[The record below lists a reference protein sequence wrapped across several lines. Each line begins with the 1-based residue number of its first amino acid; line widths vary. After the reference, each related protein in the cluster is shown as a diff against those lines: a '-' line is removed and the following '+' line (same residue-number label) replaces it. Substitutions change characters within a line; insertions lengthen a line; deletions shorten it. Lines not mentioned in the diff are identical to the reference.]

1 MSFYVLIV
9 LVFVGAIVFFAI
21 VGRIGDFAN
30 FDALQLVGSIG
41 AVCATILAAIF
52 AIVLA
57 VVTIELHSAK
67 FKADILNRE
76 YGTSYTA
83 EEVYYGRSVI
93 DTVREL
99 DRKRIEINGDILQ
112 K

>member
-1 MSFYVLIV
+1 MSFYVLLV
-9 LVFVGAIVFFAI
+9 LLFVGAIAFFAI
-21 VGRIGDFAN
+21 VGRIGDFTN
-30 FDALQLVGSIG
+30 SDALQMVGMVG
-41 AVCATILAAIF
+41 ASCATVLVFIF

-57 VVTIELHSAK
+57 IVAIGLHSAK

-76 YGTSYTA
+76 YNTSYTT

-93 DTVREL
+93 DTIREL
-99 DRKRIEINGDILQ
+99 DRQRIEVNGDILQ